1 MEVSTDAGALC
12 QSGASGTESGRKV
25 LRREGEVKTT
35 QGLTR
40 YATKEIIMK
49 NRMFYIGL
57 GCALSTLFWTITA
70 FAQQAKVDQEKTEDI
85 TFELTKPLEFVDR
98 PSTVNFITKA
108 NIEKLRNRPILTM
121 EEIDIGKG
129 TLHSQTF
136 EGVTLKKKGEE
147 IRVRTCREYDDA
159 LLAGYRPGSTYDIT
173 MASWF
178 KYPCV
183 TLQLLQRATRHKRS
197 FLPTR
202 NQELFDL
209 KLLPLKLFPIVTDYE
224 QTYGRDIENE
234 TYHDQAEK
242 GELEVIEKTP
252 HKFVCKDD
260 GLKQYLTEV
269 VRADFNGDGTEDI
282 LLNEAVA
289 AIDATY
295 RTYNLIILTRESSKA
310 KYEIIFQSGF
320 VILPKHL
327 DNALKG
333 R

>member
-1 MEVSTDAGALC
+1 
-12 QSGASGTESGRKV
+12 
-25 LRREGEVKTT
+25 
-35 QGLTR
+35 
-40 YATKEIIMK
+40 MK
-49 NRMFYIGL
+49 NRMLYIGL

-108 NIEKLRNRPILTM
+108 NIEKLRNRPILAM

-129 TLHSQTF
+129 TLHQQTD
-136 EGVTLKKKGEE
+136 GVTLWKRKGGK
-147 IRVRTCREYDDA
+147 IQVRTCREYDDA
-159 LLAGYRPGSTYDIT
+159 LEAGYAPDTNYEIGV
-173 MASWF
+173 ASYF
-178 KYPCV
+178 KYSCG
-183 TLQLLQRATRHKRS
+183 TLNLLQKATRHKRS
-197 FLPTR
+197 FLPTH

-209 KLLPLKLFPIVTDYE
+209 KLLPLKLFPIVSDYE

-260 GLKQYLTEV
+260 GLKQRLTEV

-282 LLNEAVA
+282 LFQESVA
-289 AIDATY
+289 AIGATY
-295 RTYNLIILTRESSKA
+295 RTYNLIILTRKSSA
-310 KYEIIFQSGF
+310 VKYEIIFQSGF

>member
-1 MEVSTDAGALC
+1 
-12 QSGASGTESGRKV
+12 
-25 LRREGEVKTT
+25 
-35 QGLTR
+35 
-40 YATKEIIMK
+40 MK
-49 NRMFYIGL
+49 NRMLYIGL
-57 GCALSTLFWTITA
+57 GCALSTLFWIITA
-70 FAQQAKVDQEKTEDI
+70 FAQQAKVDQEKTEEV
-85 TFELTKPLEFVDR
+85 TFELTKPLKFVDR

-108 NIEKLRNRPILTM
+108 NIEKLRNRPILAM
-121 EEIDIGKG
+121 REIDIGKG
-129 TLHSQTF
+129 TLNQQLF
-136 EGVTLKKKGEE
+136 EEGITLRKGRKGEE
-147 IRVRTCREYDDA
+147 KIQVRTCKEYDDA
-159 LLAGYRPGSTYDIT
+159 LLAGYAPDGTWEIGV
-173 MASWF
+173 ASYF
-178 KYPCV
+178 KYSCG
-183 TLQLLQRATRHKRS
+183 TLQLLQKATRHKRS

-224 QTYGRDIENE
+224 QAYGRDIDNE
-234 TYHDQAEK
+234 TYHDHAEK

-252 HKFVCKDD
+252 HRFVCKDD

-289 AIDATY
+289 AIDATC
-295 RTYNLIILTRESSKA
+295 RTYNLIILTRKSSEA

-333 R
+333 SKTLQED

>member
-1 MEVSTDAGALC
+1 
-12 QSGASGTESGRKV
+12 
-25 LRREGEVKTT
+25 
-35 QGLTR
+35 
-40 YATKEIIMK
+40 MK

-57 GCALSTLFWTITA
+57 GCALSTLFWTITT
-70 FAQQAKVDQEKTEDI
+70 FAQQAKVDPEKTEDI
-85 TFELTKPLEFVDR
+85 TFELTKPLKFVDR
-98 PSTVNFITKA
+98 PRTVNFITKA
-108 NIEKLRNRPILTM
+108 NIEKLRNRPILAM

-129 TLHSQTF
+129 TLHQQTD
-136 EGVTLKKKGEE
+136 GVTLRNRKDEK
-147 IRVRTCREYDDA
+147 IQVRTCREYDDA
-159 LLAGYRPGSTYDIT
+159 LLAGYAPDGTWEIGR
-173 MASWF
+173 ASYF
-178 KYPCV
+178 KYPCGM
-183 TLQLLQRATRHKRS
+183 LNLLQQATRHKRS

-209 KLLPLKLFPIVTDYE
+209 KLLPLKLFPVVSDYE

-242 GELEVIEKTP
+242 GELAEKGKLEVIEKTP
-252 HKFVCKDD
+252 HKFVCKFN

-282 LLNEAVA
+282 LFQEAVA
-289 AIDATY
+289 AIGATY
-295 RTYNLIILTRESSKA
+295 RTYNLIILTRKSSEA

-320 VILPKHL
+320 VMLRKDL